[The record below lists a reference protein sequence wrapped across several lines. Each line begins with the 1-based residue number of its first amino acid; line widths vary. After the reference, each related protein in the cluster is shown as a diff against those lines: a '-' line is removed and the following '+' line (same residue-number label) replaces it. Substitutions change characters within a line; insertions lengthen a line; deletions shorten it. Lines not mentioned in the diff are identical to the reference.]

1 MENRFPLSSEPPLT
15 EQEVYYAFRFAF
27 GREPRQVDI
36 DWHRRHASF
45 EAMRRL
51 FVESPEFR
59 LERGMMPAPAGRR
72 VAVEMDNG
80 ACIWV
85 LLDDR
90 FVTSGIVAGDWEP
103 LETRFIASR
112 LSPGSIFLDV
122 GAFLGW
128 FTMTAAPIVGP
139 AGAVLAFEP
148 QSEAHALLRR
158 GVLANRFE
166 PWVSTFD
173 VALSNEAGEV
183 ALWRDELPEGQRTG
197 NLGHT
202 WIGDAGH
209 PAARPAG
216 RARSLRLDDLGL
228 SRRVD
233 LVKLDVEG
241 AEWLVL
247 EGGERTIR
255 ESHPVI
261 VCEFYPAQLRHVSGI
276 DGQALLD
283 RLATWGYQP
292 HMIAADLALRPF
304 TPADMPEGEGAYVTL
319 VFA

>member
-1 MENRFPLSSEPPLT
+1 MDHRFPLSSEPPLT

-85 LLDDR
+85 TLDDR
-90 FVTSGIVAGDWEP
+90 FVTSGIVAGNWEP

-112 LSPGSIFLDV
+112 LAPGSVFLDV

-128 FTMTAAPIVGP
+128 FTIIAAPIVGP
-139 AGAVLAFEP
+139 TGAVLAFEP

-158 GVLANRFE
+158 SVLANRFE

-173 VALSNEAGEV
+173 VALSNAAGEV
-183 ALWRDELPEGQRTG
+183 ALWRDAIPDGQRTG

-209 PAARPAG
+209 PAARPAASTWSSSTSRAPSG
-216 RARSLRLDDLGL
+216 WSCRAASEPSAKAIRSSSANSIRPSFARSAASTARI
-228 SRRVD
+228 SWTASPP
-233 LVKLDVEG
+233 G
-241 AEWLVL
+241 A
-247 EGGERTIR
+247 T
-255 ESHPVI
+255 
-261 VCEFYPAQLRHVSGI
+261 
-276 DGQALLD
+276 AL
-283 RLATWGYQP
+283 T
-292 HMIAADLALRPF
+292 
-304 TPADMPEGEGAYVTL
+304 
-319 VFA
+319 